1 MRRSI
6 GEPPGT
12 VIAWQVDIRD
22 RRDPKL
28 SHPATVYAVCVD
40 WWHQDCPQLVLP
52 WRLSFE
58 SLLVVLGAHVLA
70 SGDIPASW
78 RFLWQW
84 HDPRHQ
90 ETLILDP
97 PDASLTKD
105 QVLRL
110 NKARGAFYTFQEIR
124 GRTPRFKHMFDF
136 YQAAHAAVV
145 ALRKRRRPIT
155 PATVGSYLI
164 ERGPLTIRPDRIGER
179 PADPG
184 RQFRSWCESFELDA
198 ERLLKELQE
207 LQSGL

>member
-1 MRRSI
+1 
-6 GEPPGT
+6 
-12 VIAWQVDIRD
+12 VIAWEVNLRD
-22 RRDPKL
+22 RSNPL
-28 SHPATVYAVCVD
+28 LTHPATIYAVCVD
-40 WWHQDCPQLVLP
+40 WWGQDWPQLVLP
-52 WRLSFE
+52 WRLSWE
-58 SLLVVLGAHVLA
+58 SLAVVLGAHVLA
-70 SGDIPASW
+70 AGDIQASW

-84 HDPRHQ
+84 HDPGHQ

-110 NKARGAFYTFQEIR
+110 DKARGAFYAFQEKR
-124 GRTPRFKHMFDF
+124 GRTPRFKHMVDF

-145 ALRKRRRPIT
+145 ALRKRGRPIT

-164 ERGPLTIRPDRIGER
+164 ERGPLIIQPDRIGEP

-184 RQFRSWCESFELDA
+184 RQFRKWCESFELDA